1 MVDDHFQGAD
11 PGMVWLELFGIALAG
26 GITALALLG
35 IEVKLI
41 KMTSTLTL
49 EVISKV
55 RLYALRGIL
64 RSMQEL
70 GFCIP
75 IQRYEILL
83 SVILKV
89 ILTYFPPPGSKV
101 KDMIQIGL
109 SVAIYHDVLS
119 PLNLVGIGV
128 LLSSVLTYV
137 EEETR
142 GRETPARCVVYVLC
156 GVCCVLC
163 AMWCVGTRYAEERE
177 RERERAC

>member
-55 RLYALRGIL
+55 
-64 RSMQEL
+64 
-70 GFCIP
+70 
-75 IQRYEILL
+75 
-83 SVILKV
+83 
-89 ILTYFPPPGSKV
+89 

-119 PLNLVGIGV
+119 PLNVVGVGV

-142 GRETPARCVVYVLC
+142 GQETSTLCFVRVLC
-156 GVCCVLC
+156 VVCCVLC
-163 AMWCVGTRYAEERE
+163 GHAVRRRE
-177 RERERAC
+177 RERERARLLSIRRGTHHHTRGHTGTH

>member
-1 MVDDHFQGAD
+1 
-11 PGMVWLELFGIALAG
+11 MVWLELFGIALAG

-55 RLYALRGIL
+55 
-64 RSMQEL
+64 
-70 GFCIP
+70 
-75 IQRYEILL
+75 
-83 SVILKV
+83 
-89 ILTYFPPPGSKV
+89 

-119 PLNLVGIGV
+119 PLNVVGVGV

-142 GRETPARCVVYVLC
+142 GQETSTLCFVRVLC
-156 GVCCVLC
+156 VVCCVLC
-163 AMWCVGTRYAEERE
+163 GHAVRRRERE
-177 RERERAC
+177 RERESPATQYSARNAPSYTRTHWHTLTYIGTH

>member
-55 RLYALRGIL
+55 
-64 RSMQEL
+64 
-70 GFCIP
+70 
-75 IQRYEILL
+75 
-83 SVILKV
+83 
-89 ILTYFPPPGSKV
+89 

-119 PLNLVGIGV
+119 PLNVVGVGV

-142 GRETPARCVVYVLC
+142 GQETSTLCFVRVLCGACYVLC
-156 GVCCVLC
+156 
-163 AMWCVGTRYAEERE
+163 VGTQYAEERE
-177 RERERAC
+177 RERERARLLSIRRGTHHHTRGHTGTH

>member
-1 MVDDHFQGAD
+1 MVGDHFQGAD

-142 GRETPARCVVYVLC
+142 GREPPTLCIVRVVFA
-156 GVCCVLC
+156 VC
-163 AMWCVGTRYAEERE
+163 CVGTRYAEERE
-177 RERERAC
+177 REREKERAR